1 MFAKFKLE
9 LTRAN
14 RIMLERNFRRNYAS
28 CSSRRDEIIN
38 NKIFDKIVD
47 KISEYWLSDG
57 SFDAKAIEND
67 WFPEID
73 AQVFI
78 SHSSHDEK
86 WATFLATWLSKE
98 YGIRSFVDSA
108 VWGYAND
115 LLKVIDDECCSKQKG
130 VPIYNYEKRNQST
143 AHIHMI
149 LQGALATMINKCEC
163 FIFLQTPNSIKTA
176 LVGQEDKTASPW
188 IYNELLMA
196 KLLPRMK
203 PQRLGMIV
211 ENTKF
216 ASSALFSYPAPL
228 DDLKALTITDI
239 MAAGIRAGK
248 KDVELLNQLY
258 KDKGLIGVSNG

>member
-1 MFAKFKLE
+1 MFAKFELE

-14 RIMLERNFRRNYAS
+14 KIMLERNFRRNYAL
-28 CSSRRDEIIN
+28 CNDYREEI
-38 NKIFDKIVD
+38 K
-47 KISEYWLSDG
+47 
-57 SFDAKAIEND
+57 D
-67 WFPEID
+67 WFPEIG

-86 WATFLATWLSKE
+86 WAKCLATWLYKE
-98 YGIRSFVDSA
+98 YRIKSFVDSM

-163 FIFLQTPNSIKTA
+163 FIFIKTPNSIKTA
-176 LVGQEDKTASPW
+176 VVGQEDKTASPW

-196 KLLPRMK
+196 KLLPRIK
-203 PQRLGMIV
+203 PQRVSTMM
-211 ENTKF
+211 ESTKF
-216 ASSALFSYPAPL
+216 ASSVSFSYPASLVDSQP
-228 DDLKALTITDI
+228 LTIADI
-239 MAAGIRAGK
+239 MSAGNIAK
-248 KDVELLNQLY
+248 LKDAEIVLDQIY
-258 KDKGLIGVSNG
+258 K